1 MPDITPRLS
10 VATPAEFEE
19 PYFDAARSETLAWD
33 AGIYANAE
41 NSQLQFMG
49 GGVLGWD
56 KDAASAVSGVL
67 FWTEDIH
74 VAAYTDPFEATVAG
88 PASVELQE
96 GEVLYFIM
104 PRLMRADTPVQ
115 LYRSNRIFLEG
126 TRIHDLR
133 LFAARWNDVLYF
145 YNGLSLKDGDQGEL
159 FQGGL
164 LKPAGPA
171 LHTHHDPLVIDP
183 GAIGVTNLDMLMTSP
198 DLDRVDLYRNGFLQS
213 EPADYSLNLATGI
226 VTLVNPTTAID
237 ERFIA
242 LRYCNDFASTG
253 LDHQHLTPLVIEPAP
268 GVFILD
274 MLVSDPLVDGVDL
287 FRNGQ
292 LLAEPGDYSYDS
304 GTGFVTLVVQTV
316 ASERFVALRRL
327 KV

>member
-1 MPDITPRLS
+1 MPDLTPRLN
-10 VATPAEFEE
+10 VATPSEFEE
-19 PYFDAARSETLAWD
+19 PYFDSARSETLAWD
-33 AGIYANAE
+33 AGVYANAE

-49 GGVLGWD
+49 GGTIGWD
-56 KDAASAVSGVL
+56 KDGASSVSGVL
-67 FWTEDIH
+67 FWSEDIH
-74 VAAYTDPFEATVAG
+74 VTAFTDPFEAVISG

-104 PRLMRADTPVQ
+104 PRLMKADTPVQ

-126 TRIHDLR
+126 TRLHDLR
-133 LFAARWNDVLYF
+133 LFAARYEDVLYL

-159 FQGGL
+159 FSGGL
-164 LKPAGPA
+164 LKPSGPA

-183 GAIGVTNLDMLMTSP
+183 GAIGVTNLDMLLTSP
-198 DLDRVDLYRNGFLQS
+198 DLSRVDLYRNGFLQS

-242 LRYCNDFASTG
+242 LRYCNDFVATG
-253 LDHQHLTPLVIEPAP
+253 LDHLHLPPLVIEPAP
-268 GVFILD
+268 AAFLLD
-274 MLVSDPLVDGVDL
+274 MLISDPLVDGVDL

-292 LLAEPGDYSYDS
+292 LLAEPGDYTYDS
-304 GTGFVTLVVQTV
+304 GTGFVTLVVPTI
-316 ASERFVALRRL
+316 ASERFVALRRQ

>member
-1 MPDITPRLS
+1 MPDLTPRLS
-10 VATPAEFEE
+10 VSTPAEFEE

-33 AGIYANAE
+33 AGVFANAE

-49 GGVLGWD
+49 GGIIGWD

-74 VAAYTDPFEATVAG
+74 VTGFTAPFEATIAG
-88 PASVELQE
+88 PASIELQE
-96 GEVLYFIM
+96 GEVLYFLM
-104 PRLMRADTPVQ
+104 PRLMRSDTPVQ

-133 LFAARWNDVLYF
+133 FFAARSNDVLYF

-164 LKPAGPA
+164 LKPSALA
-171 LHTHHDPLVIDP
+171 LHTHHDPLVINP
-183 GAIGVTNLDMLMTSP
+183 GAIGVTMIDMLMTSP

-213 EPADYSLNLATGI
+213 EPADYSLNTATGI
-226 VTLVNPTTAID
+226 VTLVSATTAID

-242 LRYCNDFASTG
+242 LRYCNDFVSTG
-253 LDHQHLTPLVIEPAP
+253 LDHQHLAPLIIEPLPA
-268 GVFILD
+268 VFVLD

-292 LLAEPGDYSYDS
+292 LLAEPGDYTYDS
-304 GTGFVTLVVQTV
+304 ITGFVTLVAPTV